1 MDKLKKLGLD
11 GLDEMY
17 AELKERIEVLEKR
30 MSIVDNKLKIVTQ
43 MKDLFDEPQ
52 KEPKCEKCNDYGFY
66 FDNKNE
72 PLKRVECDCKEQPFT
87 LKGKEQYL
95 ELSDNGVWTIVD
107 DYDKEQDEHGMYHII
122 INKSD
127 VDKAYD
133 EICKEIDKDS
143 DTWEGSIIIPEWLY
157 KKRAK
162 EIVKRII
169 GRD

>member
-1 MDKLKKLGLD
+1 MEDENKKSVGMIVTNNKIRALIQ
-11 GLDEMY
+11 
-17 AELKERIEVLEKR
+17 RIEALEKETVEIR
-30 MSIVDNKLKIVTQ
+30 KFISDMCMNIDWKK
-43 MKDLFDEPQ
+43 PQ
-52 KEPKCEKCNDYGFY
+52 KEPEEK
-66 FDNKNE
+66 
-72 PLKRVECDCKEQPFT
+72 PFT

-162 EIVKRII
+162 EIVKQIM